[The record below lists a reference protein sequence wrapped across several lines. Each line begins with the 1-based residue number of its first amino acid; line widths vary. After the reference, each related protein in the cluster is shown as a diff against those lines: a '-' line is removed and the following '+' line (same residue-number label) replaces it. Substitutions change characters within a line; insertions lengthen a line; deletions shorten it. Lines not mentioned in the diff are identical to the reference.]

1 VSRRVEWALVAT
13 LLCAL
18 VLLRAWPF
26 VAWPAAHFDSDQ
38 AIVGLMAKHISEGRA
53 FPLYYYG
60 QQYMLAVEAWLAA
73 PVMLAFGPT
82 VTSLKI
88 PLVAINLA
96 TVLLLLRI
104 SVREVGL
111 RPALAAI
118 AVLPVALPAA
128 GVAARVVEANG
139 GNVGPWLY
147 VLLLWI
153 TRDRPWL
160 CGAILG
166 LGSLQREFTLYGAAA
181 LIVVDL
187 GRLVL
192 VRPRALGTFGPVLER
207 WTMVAIAAIGVRGTA
222 ASLQPFASALGPGT
236 TGGDPMLRAWVADPV
251 VGRLCFDP
259 SLWPAR
265 AAALVTD
272 HLPRLVG
279 GMPAPLQDY
288 GVLTGV
294 FSGTTGLGLWV
305 GALMGV
311 CLAGGV
317 WQAWAGSAARQSTS
331 DEAQSQGTGWAAFPI
346 YLLLIG
352 VISTVVYGFATCS
365 AVHVATL
372 RYNLLTVFVPV
383 AALLVGLR
391 AFTSAPARAGI
402 AAAVVLWCALNL
414 SDILALAD
422 EYRRHPPLDQRQAVV
437 DALNQNGVETAW
449 SAHRNAYHLTFIS
462 QERVRVSAN
471 DFIRIKEYWEEARRT
486 RAPTISERPCEG
498 GAELVPGLLLC
509 P

>member
-1 VSRRVEWALVAT
+1 M
-13 LLCAL
+13 

-26 VAWPAAHFDSDQ
+26 VAWPSAHFDSDQ

-60 QQYMLAVEAWLAA
+60 QPYMLAVEAWLAA

-104 SVREVGL
+104 SVRDVGL

-118 AVLPVALPAA
+118 AVMPVALPAA

-139 GNVGPWLY
+139 GNAGPWLY

-153 TRDRPWL
+153 ARNRPWAF
-160 CGAILG
+160 GAILG

-181 LIVVDL
+181 LVVMDA
-187 GRLVL
+187 GRCVL
-192 VRPRALGTFGPVLER
+192 TRPRTLGTLRPVVER
-207 WTMVAIAAIGVRGTA
+207 WTIVSIAAIGVRGIA

-236 TGGDPMLRAWVADPV
+236 TGADPMVRAWVADPV

-265 AAALVTD
+265 ASALVTD

-279 GMPAPLQDY
+279 GTPAPLQDY

-305 GALMGV
+305 GALAAV

-317 WQAWAGSAARQSTS
+317 WRARAGSSARPPTPAG
-331 DEAQSQGTGWAAFPI
+331 AQAGGTGWAAFPI

-365 AVHVATL
+365 AIHVATL
-372 RYNLLTVFVPV
+372 RYNLLTVFAPV
-383 AALLVGLR
+383 GALLVGLR
-391 AFTSAPARAGI
+391 AFTSAPARGGI
-402 AAAVVLWCALNL
+402 AAAVALWCALNL
-414 SDILALAD
+414 SDVLALAD
-422 EYRRHPPLDQRQAVV
+422 EYRRHPPQDQRRAVV
-437 DALNQNGVETAW
+437 DALNERNVEVAW
-449 SAHRNAYHLTFIS
+449 SSYRNAYHLSFIAE
-462 QERVRVSAN
+462 ERVRVSAN
-471 DFIRIKEYWEEARRT
+471 DFIRIKEYWEEARRA
-486 RAPTISERPCEG
+486 RAPTISEHPCEG
-498 GAELVPGLLLC
+498 GAELVPGLGLLLC